1 MKINIGFKISILVM
15 LTSLI
20 GIIILAYISYTEAN
34 KIFLSYTKDQLFQN
48 TKEYKQQLKSEIQ
61 NIKYDITM
69 LDFNPEIKGFLR
81 AYYNPYHYDE
91 KQNKTYSQYLESINS
106 ILPLML
112 KQNSEY
118 FQIRILDNNGNEIV
132 KFIKKNNKIINIP
145 FAKLQNKFN
154 TFYFQKSIKLNPN
167 QIFFSKINLNREFNT
182 IEFPIKPTLRVSKV
196 IVTGNKKSLIII
208 NVNAKKALNVKKLNT
223 SLITTFIADNKG
235 YYIFNPKNPNKEFG
249 FEFGEDFRIYY
260 DFPFLKKFYNNNNNN
275 ELFLQK
281 DNSIYVAQKF
291 YLTKDYYL
299 VILKKVSNK
308 IFKEKSYSYIKILII
323 TITIIVI
330 IITILSLI
338 FTKLL
343 TKPIVKLTEIAK
355 EIAKTKGESKIKLNI
370 KSNDEIG
377 ELAIA
382 FNTMLEALTQS
393 RKEIEHFAKN
403 LEKEVEKKTKELQE
417 VNKNLQKI
425 VEEKVKEVRNKDKI
439 LMQQSKMAA
448 MGEMIGAIAHQWRQ
462 PLNSLAL
469 NIQMLEHLKDE
480 MDEQQLKEFIQ
491 KNMQTIKFMSNTIDD
506 FRNFFRKDK
515 TKVIFDIKDTIEK
528 TLNLQKAQLENRH
541 IKLITN
547 LENAKVKGFKNE
559 FMQVILNLIS
569 NARDVIEEKKIQ
581 NPVIE
586 ISSFVKDGYVYV
598 TVKDNAGGIP
608 DEIKDRIF
616 EPYFTTKEEGKGTG
630 LGLYMS
636 KEIIERMDGSI
647 EVENEKDG
655 AKFIIKLKEAN
666 ESE

>member
-323 TITIIVI
+323 TITVIVI

-569 NARDVIEEKKIQ
+569 NVRDVIEEKKIQ

>member
-260 DFPFLKKFYNNNNNN
+260 DFPFLKKFYNNNNN

-323 TITIIVI
+323 TITVIVI